1 MNLELTEIRRDDSA
15 QPRAMLNTDHIKDLA
30 DALEGGAEL
39 TPVDVFHDGF
49 SYWLADGF
57 HRYSAYHR
65 AKRDEIPVN
74 VHEGDLRAAV
84 LYSITANTQ
93 HSVLKMTREEKRAS
107 VTRLLKDE
115 EWGQWS
121 DREIGRR
128 AGVAH
133 PTVGAIRKE
142 LGNDCKTLQ
151 SDSTVNGSQVAEG
164 VTGNFTSEPS
174 ESLTAEF
181 RSEETY
187 PDQGAESV
195 TGEFPS
201 ERTYTTK
208 HGTTA
213 TMKTSNIGNKPNPEP
228 SEPVPPRHLKTY
240 SPPLTPDEPEE
251 DDRLEM
257 MMSDEDI
264 DDEPLDLSVYPRP
277 APRSSTADIRVKPPD
292 PSKQRPF
299 MRAFLAAGAFNR
311 LSDEVMVE
319 ALLSPENKTPQ
330 ERALE
335 QEFEIAMDKMRRCM
349 AQAEI
354 ERKTVT
360 A

>member
-1 MNLELTEIRRDDSA
+1 MNLELTKIRRDDSA
-15 QPRAMLNTDHIKDLA
+15 QPRTMLNTDHVKDLA
-30 DALEGGAEL
+30 DALGDGGDL
-39 TPVDVFHDGF
+39 TPVDVFYDGF

-84 LYSITANTQ
+84 LYSITSNAK
-93 HSVLKMTREEKRAS
+93 HAVLKLTREEKRAS
-107 VTRLLKDE
+107 VVKLLRDE
-115 EWGQWS
+115 EWGKWS
-121 DREIGRR
+121 QGKIAKATGVSREYVSRIWQNVKPEVTCDR
-128 AGVAH
+128 
-133 PTVGAIRKE
+133 
-142 LGNDCKTLQ
+142 
-151 SDSTVNGSQVAEG
+151 SQVEG
-164 VTGNFTSEPS
+164 ADGRVIN
-174 ESLTAEF
+174 A
-181 RSEETY
+181 
-187 PDQGAESV
+187 A
-195 TGEFPS
+195 
-201 ERTYTTK
+201 
-208 HGTTA
+208 
-213 TMKTSNIGNKPNPEP
+213 NIGSKPKAEP

-240 SPPLTPDEPEE
+240 SPPLTPEEPEE

-257 MMSDEDI
+257 MIPDEDI
-264 DDEPLDLSVYPRP
+264 DDEPFDLSVYPRP
-277 APRSSTADIRVKPPD
+277 APKSSTVDIRVKPPD

-311 LSDEVMVE
+311 LSDEVMVK